1 MKQCQQCGAEL
12 APDSKFCIQCGSR
25 VENGIEETPEQVA
38 APVAPAPPPPAYA
51 YPPPPVQAPQPPP
64 GGPYPP
70 QAYAYAPPPGYGAP
84 VKKKKRWWIPV
95 VIVAV
100 ILALLAGSWFIFGD
114 QIRSLFMSTE
124 QKWQKAEKAF
134 GLVPEGTLLHD
145 IRTSSEKL
153 SRQTKFGATTDL
165 TLDLQIDEMPDELA
179 EILTIVSSLRFH
191 LENKVDL
198 DEDDPHFYMQ
208 VGLGKRADSDEALSL
223 LLYDAEDHLVI
234 EVPDILPRPLA
245 IPRDFLEEVM
255 EDTGEF
261 DIPLDSLLT
270 SSNSVRKAISSF
282 SSDKLDTIADE
293 LKAIFSKYADKP
305 ELVKGEVLTIGGV
318 SQKLDYYD
326 VTVPADKFAPM
337 AREILNYLKEN
348 NDIRKLLEE
357 LQDVSM
363 VTMPYPYGSAVS
375 LHDSFVDAIND
386 MLEGLDIYPEDYR
399 IAVQRKL
406 YVDKKNHPV
415 GGEFI
420 LINRIDGRVE
430 KVRIASL
437 HVEDGGQHA
446 QLFAFETPEDIG
458 FEYLS
463 EYRLKDKH
471 YTGDYAIRLRDWSRF
486 YDDEYHEM
494 GRGSFTD
501 FALQAVDDGLY
512 PVGEITYTIRD
523 LQDLTYDY
531 DAPES
536 VTVKYNGAVEKGQ
549 LVATIELAMDV
560 EEMPI
565 KLKLG
570 ITHAPLAQSS
580 LTFKHELPMNFIDL
594 SHEESMMELLSD
606 EDMMNNLMSALEKLG
621 IDPEI
626 LNGPDDFDDVYD
638 WDDFD
643 WDD

>member
-1 MKQCQQCGAEL
+1 M
-12 APDSKFCIQCGSR
+12 
-25 VENGIEETPEQVA
+25 
-38 APVAPAPPPPAYA
+38 
-51 YPPPPVQAPQPPP
+51 
-64 GGPYPP
+64 
-70 QAYAYAPPPGYGAP
+70 
-84 VKKKKRWWIPV
+84 KKKKRWWIPV
-95 VIVAV
+95 IIVAV

-124 QKWQKAEKAF
+124 QKWQKAEKTF

-165 TLDLQIDEMPDELA
+165 TLDLQMDEMPDELA
-179 EILTIVSSLRFH
+179 EVLTILSSLRFH

>member
-1 MKQCQQCGAEL
+1 MKHCQQCGAEL

-100 ILALLAGSWFIFGD
+100 ILALLAGSWFVFGD
-114 QIRSLFMSTE
+114 QIRSQFMSTE
-124 QKWQKAEKAF
+124 QKWQKAEKTF
-134 GLVPEGTLLHD
+134 GLVPEGTLIHD

>member
-1 MKQCQQCGAEL
+1 M
-12 APDSKFCIQCGSR
+12 
-25 VENGIEETPEQVA
+25 
-38 APVAPAPPPPAYA
+38 
-51 YPPPPVQAPQPPP
+51 
-64 GGPYPP
+64 
-70 QAYAYAPPPGYGAP
+70 
-84 VKKKKRWWIPV
+84 KKKKRWWIPV
-95 VIVAV
+95 IIVAV

-114 QIRSLFMSTE
+114 QIRSPFMSTE
-124 QKWQKAEKAF
+124 QKWQKAEKTF
-134 GLVPEGTLLHD
+134 GLVPEGTLIHD

-261 DIPLDSLLT
+261 DIPLDSQLT

>member
-25 VENGIEETPEQVA
+25 VENGIEETPEQMAV
-38 APVAPAPPPPAYA
+38 PVAPASPPPAYA
-51 YPPPPVQAPQPPP
+51 YPPQPEA
-64 GGPYPP
+64 PYPP
-70 QAYAYAPPPGYGAP
+70 QAYAYAPPAGYGAP

-100 ILALLAGSWFIFGD
+100 ILALLAGSWFVFGD

-145 IRTSSEKL
+145 IRTSSEKV

-179 EILTIVSSLRFH
+179 EILTIVSGLRFH

-198 DEDDPHFYMQ
+198 DEDDPHVYMQ
-208 VGLGKRADSDEALSL
+208 VGLGKRSDSDEALSL
-223 LLYDAEDHLVI
+223 LLYDAEDYLVI

-245 IPRDFLEEVM
+245 VPRDFLEEVM
-255 EDTGEF
+255 EDSGEF
-261 DIPLDSLLT
+261 DITLDSLLT
-270 SSNSVRKAISSF
+270 SSGSVRKAISSF

-293 LKAIFSKYADKP
+293 LKAIFARYADEP

-337 AREILNYLKEN
+337 AREMLNYLKKN

-363 VTMPYPYGSAVS
+363 ATMPYPYGSTV
-375 LHDSFVDAIND
+375 LLYDKFVDAIDD

-420 LINRIDGRVE
+420 LINRVDGRAE

-437 HVEDGGQHA
+437 HVEDGGRHA
-446 QLFAFETPEDIG
+446 QLFAFETPDDIG

-463 EYRLKDKH
+463 EYRLKDK
-471 YTGDYAIRLRDWSRF
+471 YYSGDYTIRLRDWSTF

-494 GRGSFTD
+494 GRGRFTD
-501 FALQAVDDGLY
+501 FALQDVGDELY
-512 PVGEITYTIRD
+512 PVGEITYTLNN
-523 LQDLTYDY
+523 LQDLTY

-549 LVATIELAMDV
+549 LVATVELALDV

-565 KLKLG
+565 KVTVG

-626 LNGPDDFDDVYD
+626 LNGPDDFDDD
-638 WDDFD
+638 FDWDGWDDFD

>member
-1 MKQCQQCGAEL
+1 M
-12 APDSKFCIQCGSR
+12 
-25 VENGIEETPEQVA
+25 
-38 APVAPAPPPPAYA
+38 
-51 YPPPPVQAPQPPP
+51 
-64 GGPYPP
+64 
-70 QAYAYAPPPGYGAP
+70 
-84 VKKKKRWWIPV
+84 

-100 ILALLAGSWFIFGD
+100 ILALLAGSWFVFGD

-124 QKWQKAEKAF
+124 QKWQKAEKTF
-134 GLVPEGTLLHD
+134 GLVPEGTLIHD

>member
-1 MKQCQQCGAEL
+1 M
-12 APDSKFCIQCGSR
+12 
-25 VENGIEETPEQVA
+25 
-38 APVAPAPPPPAYA
+38 
-51 YPPPPVQAPQPPP
+51 
-64 GGPYPP
+64 
-70 QAYAYAPPPGYGAP
+70 
-84 VKKKKRWWIPV
+84 KKKKRWWIPV

>member
-1 MKQCQQCGAEL
+1 M
-12 APDSKFCIQCGSR
+12 
-25 VENGIEETPEQVA
+25 
-38 APVAPAPPPPAYA
+38 
-51 YPPPPVQAPQPPP
+51 
-64 GGPYPP
+64 
-70 QAYAYAPPPGYGAP
+70 
-84 VKKKKRWWIPV
+84 KKKKRWWIPV

-100 ILALLAGSWFIFGD
+100 ILALLAGSWFVFGD

-165 TLDLQIDEMPDELA
+165 TLDLQMDEMPDELA

-261 DIPLDSLLT
+261 DVPLDSLLT

-337 AREILNYLKEN
+337 AREILNYLKES

>member
-1 MKQCQQCGAEL
+1 MKHCQQCGAEL

-100 ILALLAGSWFIFGD
+100 ILALLAGSWFVFGD

-124 QKWQKAEKAF
+124 QKWQKAEKTF
-134 GLVPEGTLLHD
+134 GLVPEGTLIHD

>member
-25 VENGIEETPEQVA
+25 VENGIKETPEQVA

-100 ILALLAGSWFIFGD
+100 ILALLAGSWFVFGD

-165 TLDLQIDEMPDELA
+165 TLDLQMDEMPDELA

-261 DIPLDSLLT
+261 DVPLDSLLT

-337 AREILNYLKEN
+337 AREMLNYLKEN

-512 PVGEITYTIRD
+512 PVGEITYTLSN
-523 LQDLTYDY
+523 LQDLTY

>member
-1 MKQCQQCGAEL
+1 M
-12 APDSKFCIQCGSR
+12 
-25 VENGIEETPEQVA
+25 
-38 APVAPAPPPPAYA
+38 
-51 YPPPPVQAPQPPP
+51 
-64 GGPYPP
+64 
-70 QAYAYAPPPGYGAP
+70 
-84 VKKKKRWWIPV
+84 KKKKRWWIPV

-100 ILALLAGSWFIFGD
+100 ILALLAGSWFVFGD
-114 QIRSLFMSTE
+114 QIRSQFMSTE
-124 QKWQKAEKAF
+124 QKWQKAEKTF
-134 GLVPEGTLLHD
+134 GLVPEGTLIHD

>member
-1 MKQCQQCGAEL
+1 MKHCQQCGAEL

-95 VIVAV
+95 IIVAV

-512 PVGEITYTIRD
+512 PVGEITYTLSN
-523 LQDLTYDY
+523 LQDLTY